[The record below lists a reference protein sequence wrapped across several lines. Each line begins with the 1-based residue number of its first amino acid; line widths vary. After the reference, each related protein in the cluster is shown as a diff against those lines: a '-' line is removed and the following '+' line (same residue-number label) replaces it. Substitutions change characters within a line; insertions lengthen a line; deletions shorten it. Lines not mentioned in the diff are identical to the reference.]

1 MAKRKP
7 AKPAAA
13 DPTPPPAESPP
24 VSKGGRKPTER
35 GAYNWHPNR
44 ALGRLPD
51 DVWHEI
57 RDGAKRAGV
66 PFTQWASEIL
76 LRAARRQR

>member
-1 MAKRKP
+1 MAKRRP
-7 AKPAAA
+7 ATPLKHSAA
-13 DPTPPPAESPP
+13 DPTPPPAPP
-24 VSKGGRKPTER
+24 SKGGRKPTER

-44 ALGRLPD
+44 ALGRLPN
-51 DVWHEI
+51 DVWQEI